1 MNYSVVIDSPDLA
14 KLYRVD
20 AMPMTLLI
28 DGDGKIAASHVGMV
42 DKVASEGEIAKS
54 EQFESSG
61 PSRLA
66 TEGPMLIYNFA
77 LSTP

>member
-1 MNYSVVIDSPDLA
+1 MNHSVVIGNPNFA

-54 EQFESSG
+54 EQ
-61 PSRLA
+61 
-66 TEGPMLIYNFA
+66 
-77 LSTP
+77 

>member
-1 MNYSVVIDSPDLA
+1 MNYSVVIGNPDFA

-20 AMPMTLLI
+20 AMPMALLI

-54 EQFESSG
+54 EQ
-61 PSRLA
+61 
-66 TEGPMLIYNFA
+66 
-77 LSTP
+77 